1 MHDMHE
7 LTPETI
13 TEAVLEQMAT
23 TSDPRLKAV
32 MAAAVKHMHAFA
44 REVNLT
50 PAEWLKGIEFMTAVG
65 KKCTAERQE
74 FILLSDTLGLSALVN
89 GLHDLTAVEDATHT
103 SLLGPFF
110 RENAPKLAY
119 GAQIANKATPS
130 TEIALW
136 GKITNVQGEPL
147 ANAEVSVWQ
156 TGADGLYDIQ
166 VNASGTDYRG
176 VFTTDGQGN
185 FLIRT
190 VRPLGYSIPMDG
202 PVGSLIK
209 AQGRHGMRP
218 AHIHFLVSAPGYRE
232 LVTALYVQ
240 GDPHI
245 ADDVVFGS
253 SEDLVAEVR
262 ENDPACPVKGVRSMR
277 FDLSLSRESAAD
289 KATGRVGADP
299 SAIFKAEANHAAAG
313 AARADAGKPAK
324 QGLFGALFGR

>member
-1 MHDMHE
+1 
-7 LTPETI
+7 
-13 TEAVLEQMAT
+13 
-23 TSDPRLKAV
+23 
-32 MAAAVKHMHAFA
+32 
-44 REVNLT
+44 
-50 PAEWLKGIEFMTAVG
+50 
-65 KKCTAERQE
+65 
-74 FILLSDTLGLSALVN
+74 
-89 GLHDLTAVEDATHT
+89 
-103 SLLGPFF
+103 
-110 RENAPKLAY
+110 
-119 GAQIANKATPS
+119 
-130 TEIALW
+130 LW

-166 VNASGTDYRG
+166 VDASGTDYRG

-299 SAIFKAEANHAAAG
+299 SAIFKAEGNHAAAG